1 MKLPTVS
8 YGSAILI
15 VSAIIQYMAKP
26 GIENCNSMVGG
37 ITMYTSHDYSLGCQI
52 LSNIQTGTIVTEIIG
67 VIIVTIGIFSKPK
80 IK

>member
-1 MKLPTVS
+1 MKLPTIS

-15 VSAIIQYMAKP
+15 VSAIIQYMGKP

-52 LSNIQTGTIVTEIIG
+52 LSNIQIGTIVTEIIG
-67 VIIVTIGIFSKPK
+67 AIIITIGIFSKPK